1 MINKVKKRMDAFTF
15 ALGGMT
21 VVGSYAAPMVVPNDH
36 INKLI
41 DERMRQ
47 NNAGEGARQNGEHPA
62 AGGLRSLLGQGA
74 G

>member
-21 VVGSYAAPMVVPNDH
+21 IVGSYVTPTVVPNDH

-47 NNAGEGARQNGEHPA
+47 NTAGKGARQDGEHPA
-62 AGGLRSLLGQGA
+62 TGGLRSLLGQGA